1 MATPAKKKTNRG
13 SPEAIAKRRAA
24 RALNRIFSEAGTKE
38 TLDGRSLKRKQRLLS
53 ELKEGK
59 GGEPLKALDV
69 LGHATELFTLGETL
83 ASLRK
88 IKPKLPPRPDS
99 TGESA
104 GVLADVQRLYGFD
117 TRAWRLLGVD
127 IGSLTKE
134 APAPKAAAKRPAKK
148 RISRKRG

>member
-1 MATPAKKKTNRG
+1 MARPAKKKTNRG

-24 RALNRIFSEAGTKE
+24 RALNRLFSESGTKE
-38 TLDGRSLKRKQRLLS
+38 TLDGRSLKRKQRLLG

-59 GGEPLKALDV
+59 NGEALKALDV

-88 IKPKLPPRPDS
+88 LKPMLPPRPDS

-104 GVLADVQRLYGFD
+104 RVLVEVQKLYSFD
-117 TRAWRLLGVD
+117 SRAWRLLGVD
-127 IGSLTKE
+127 IGSLSAE
-134 APAPKAAAKRPAKK
+134 AAPAKAEPRRPAKKRPAKK
-148 RISRKRG
+148 G

>member
-1 MATPAKKKTNRG
+1 MASPAKKKTNRG

-24 RALNRIFSEAGTKE
+24 RALNRLFSEAGTKE
-38 TLDGRSLKRKQRLLS
+38 TLDGRSLKRKQRLLT

-59 GGEPLKALDV
+59 GGEALKALDV

-88 IKPKLPPRPDS
+88 LKPKLPPRPDS
-99 TGESA
+99 TGENA
-104 GVLADVQRLYGFD
+104 AVLADVQRLYGFD

-127 IGSLTKE
+127 IGAISAE
-134 APAPKAAAKRPAKK
+134 APAPKAASKRPTKK
-148 RISRKRG
+148 RRSRKR